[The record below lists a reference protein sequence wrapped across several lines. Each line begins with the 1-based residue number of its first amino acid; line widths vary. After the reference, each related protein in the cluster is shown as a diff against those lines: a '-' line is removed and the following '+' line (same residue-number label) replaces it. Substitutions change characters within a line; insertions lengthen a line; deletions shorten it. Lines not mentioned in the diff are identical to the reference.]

1 MSGNINRS
9 EIARKAR
16 MKGLKNLSKRFKRE
30 AKELLKTNPNMSIDE
45 AFALRKSEYYD
56 KRNEKMQ
63 ATRKANKAA
72 KTTPQ
77 TEAPQTEAPQTEAPK
92 LLPFSN
98 NAGKQMVYAGLLSMA
113 KDITTPLSSLTM
125 PGINTEFEDRL
136 IKENEVKNLFLFE
149 RDQEVAEVIS
159 VNFNRKSFGTL
170 SFPEDFSESNR
181 WKKITAPSLNFV
193 FFDFMG
199 KYLKKYTPAIRQM
212 IQLNEQTELVFG
224 ITIGS
229 RGGGETVPIEEV
241 DNTLSFIF
249 KESKWKVKNSLTC
262 SYKSENG
269 TKMTVLMYSLNRS
282 AHHVPNKERRE
293 IEGQIANLQ
302 AKLVQLQ
309 YELFQLE
316 DKSTPTTPTTPKKT
330 RKKYN
335 ISPEA
340 ATERAKK
347 AWATRRANAAK

>member
-1 MSGNINRS
+1 
-9 EIARKAR
+9 
-16 MKGLKNLSKRFKRE
+16 
-30 AKELLKTNPNMSIDE
+30 
-45 AFALRKSEYYD
+45 
-56 KRNEKMQ
+56 
-63 ATRKANKAA
+63 
-72 KTTPQ
+72 
-77 TEAPQTEAPQTEAPK
+77 
-92 LLPFSN
+92 
-98 NAGKQMVYAGLLSMA
+98 
-113 KDITTPLSSLTM
+113 M

-316 DKSTPTTPTTPKKT
+316 DKSTPTTPTTPTTPKKT